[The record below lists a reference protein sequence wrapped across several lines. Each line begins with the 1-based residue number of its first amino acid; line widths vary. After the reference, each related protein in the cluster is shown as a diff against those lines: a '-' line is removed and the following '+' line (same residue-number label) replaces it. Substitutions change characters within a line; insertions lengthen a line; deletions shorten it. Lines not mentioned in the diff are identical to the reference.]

1 MADPFWSGIFADGP
15 AKQLTH
21 FPSGVVWDFAW
32 SPDGK
37 SIAFARGTDQSDAVL
52 FTSAK

>member
-1 MADPFWSGIFADGP
+1 
-15 AKQLTH
+15 
-21 FPSGVVWDFAW
+21 VVWDFAW

-37 SIAFARGTDQSDAVL
+37 YIALARGTDQSDAVL